1 MSKLLGRYS
10 RNDQECSILAGWD
23 RFLQVAEGMA
33 IDVAGEGCDA
43 RDVVRGKLQKDA
55 FGVVNSDAIENE
67 QCL

>member
-10 RNDQECSILAGWD
+10 RNDQGCSILAGWD

-43 RDVVRGKLQKDA
+43 RDVVRGKL
-55 FGVVNSDAIENE
+55 
-67 QCL
+67 